1 MAEQEVPKRAEEGL
15 FYRLKQ
21 KAFEECRA
29 QGTAYADCCRG
40 RTLSMAWKC
49 RDEMAAT
56 RKLEELKQR
65 WVAAGK
71 PAEPEWDALLKDL

>member
-1 MAEQEVPKRAEEGL
+1 M
-15 FYRLKQ
+15 
-21 KAFEECRA
+21 
-29 QGTAYADCCRG
+29 
-40 RTLSMAWKC
+40 TLTQSHHLPSGS
-49 RDEMAAT
+49 T